1 MDNYFEGGGEEK
13 SAFDTILEYDITG
26 DFYAEIGTMTV
37 PVDRRGHGISVVQC
51 SDFSKWCN

>member
-1 MDNYFEGGGEEK
+1 MDNYFEGGGEEN

-26 DFYAEIGTMTV
+26 DFYAEIGTMTA
-37 PVDRRGHGISVVQC
+37 DRKGHGISVVQC